1 MAGNAQKVH
10 GEKGSVKENVGQDE
24 MDLTQ
29 AFIHRPAEHLGEP
42 IIDRSEQ
49 REDDTGNEG
58 VEVGKNEIGI
68 MDKDVHGRGRN
79 EDSAQPANDEVRD
92 KSQGKQHRYG
102 EADGPTPERS
112 QPVEGLD
119 RGWNRDDH

>member
-42 IIDRSEQ
+42 IIDRGDRRRYDSG
-49 REDDTGNEG
+49 GNVVKGGE
-58 VEVGKNEIGI
+58 KKMGI
-68 MDKDVHGRGRN
+68 MDKDAHGWGRKKVP
-79 EDSAQPANDEVRD
+79 AKPANDEVRD

-102 EADGPTPERS
+102 ETDGTAPERS

-119 RGWNRDDH
+119 